1 MLSNSSEQFEVSL
14 KSSIQTNTKPDKLTS
29 ILTYSIDIIWQAS
42 SDYNTGNIR
51 RVLCVIKN
59 ISMHRQ
65 SKDRYWKLLW
75 IQLCVW
81 CVMCS
86 RSATVTFYLI
96 SLPFGLRTENPLHR
110 KHQQPSQKS
119 PKSAMFDSWTLDSFY
134 EKDRPTHSKV
144 TVGFLIFKKAVWLSG
159 QLLLFALVCS

>member
-1 MLSNSSEQFEVSL
+1 
-14 KSSIQTNTKPDKLTS
+14 
-29 ILTYSIDIIWQAS
+29 
-42 SDYNTGNIR
+42 
-51 RVLCVIKN
+51 
-59 ISMHRQ
+59 
-65 SKDRYWKLLW
+65 
-75 IQLCVW
+75 
-81 CVMCS
+81 MCS

-159 QLLLFALVCS
+159 QLLLFALVCSQWFLFVYIAQHNIKNKNSQLSIHCIHLYIFFECRKCVTCESCIEIISGYQLRRNELNIPAENISQQQQ